1 MITKQSR
8 EQKLRE
14 QAEGRAEHI
23 AREVLGIDTLETRKS
38 DGLDFHDISVWGLRE
53 ALTTAYLMGHREAR
67 GGSR

>member
-8 EQKLRE
+8 EQIVRE
-14 QAEGRAEHI
+14 QAEGRAELI

-38 DGLDFHDISVWGLRE
+38 DSLDFHDISVWGLRE
-53 ALTTAYLMGHREAR
+53 ALTTAYLMGRREAR

>member
-1 MITKQSR
+1 MITKQLR

-14 QAEGRAEHI
+14 QAGVKAELI
-23 AREVLGIDTLETRKS
+23 ARQVLGIDTLATRKS

-53 ALTTAYLMGHREAR
+53 ALTTAYLMGRREAR